1 VYKLPLTVDT
11 TSEFVEAWVADG
23 RQKPLNAN
31 GRTTVSRVSD
41 FSSYQDTITVEFMLD
56 GEKQLVIF
64 PAPKLTDA
72 I

>member
-1 VYKLPLTVDT
+1 MVVK
-11 TSEFVEAWVADG
+11 
-23 RQKPLNAN
+23 
-31 GRTTVSRVSD
+31 SRVSD